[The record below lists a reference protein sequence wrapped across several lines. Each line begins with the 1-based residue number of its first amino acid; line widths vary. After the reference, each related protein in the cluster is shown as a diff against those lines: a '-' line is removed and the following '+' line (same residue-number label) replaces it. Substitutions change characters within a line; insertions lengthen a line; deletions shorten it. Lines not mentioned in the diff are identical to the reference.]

1 MPFIRDFYTIF
12 NTVWVLETEPIGVT
26 MSYKNSRAG
35 DLKVGSYAL
44 IDNEPCQIVDIE
56 KSKPGKHG
64 SAKIRASGISLFDG
78 KKKTYLAQAD
88 AGVQVPIVDKR
99 SGQIVSIS
107 PSGIQLMDLETYETI
122 EMSMPTDD
130 DIASK
135 IAAGKEVEYWL
146 IMSRYKINRVKS

>member
-1 MPFIRDFYTIF
+1 
-12 NTVWVLETEPIGVT
+12 

-35 DLKVGSYAL
+35 DLKIGSYAL

-88 AGVQVPIVDKR
+88 AGCQVPIVDKR
-99 SGQIVSIS
+99 SGQIVSIT
-107 PSGIQLMDLETYETI
+107 PSDIQLMDLETYETI

-135 IAAGKEVEYWL
+135 IAAGKEVEYWV
-146 IMSRYKINRVKS
+146 IMGRYKINRVKS

>member
-1 MPFIRDFYTIF
+1 
-12 NTVWVLETEPIGVT
+12 

-35 DLKVGSYAL
+35 DLRVGSYAL

-88 AGVQVPIVDKR
+88 AGCQVPLVDKR
-99 SGQIVSIS
+99 GGQIVSIT
-107 PSGIQLMDLETYETI
+107 PSGIQLMDLESYETI
-122 EMSMPTDD
+122 DITMPTDEE
-130 DIASK
+130 IAGKLAS
-135 IAAGKEVEYWL
+135 GKEVEYWI
-146 IMSRYKINRVKS
+146 IMGRYKINRVKS

>member
-1 MPFIRDFYTIF
+1 
-12 NTVWVLETEPIGVT
+12 

-135 IAAGKEVEYWL
+135 IAAGKEVEYWV
-146 IMSRYKINRVKS
+146 IMGRYKINRVKG

>member
-1 MPFIRDFYTIF
+1 
-12 NTVWVLETEPIGVT
+12 
-26 MSYKNSRAG
+26 MSYNNSRAG

-135 IAAGKEVEYWL
+135 IAAGKEVEYWV
-146 IMSRYKINRVKS
+146 IMGRYKINRVKS

>member
-1 MPFIRDFYTIF
+1 VPFIRDFYTIF

>member
-1 MPFIRDFYTIF
+1 
-12 NTVWVLETEPIGVT
+12 

-88 AGVQVPIVDKR
+88 AGCQVPLVDKR
-99 SGQIVSIS
+99 SGQIVSVS
-107 PSGIQLMDLETYETI
+107 PSGIQLMDLESYETI
-122 EMSMPTDD
+122 DMAMPVDEEV
-130 DIASK
+130 ASK
-135 IAAGKEVEYWL
+135 IAAGKEVEYWV
-146 IMSRYKINRVKS
+146 IMGRYKINRVKG

>member
-1 MPFIRDFYTIF
+1 
-12 NTVWVLETEPIGVT
+12 

-99 SGQIVSIS
+99 SGQIVSIT

-122 EMSMPTDD
+122 EMSMPTDSD
-130 DIASK
+130 VASK
-135 IAAGKEVEYWL
+135 IAAGKEVEYWI

>member
-1 MPFIRDFYTIF
+1 
-12 NTVWVLETEPIGVT
+12 

-99 SGQIVSIS
+99 SGQIVSIT

-130 DIASK
+130 IASK
-135 IAAGKEVEYWL
+135 IAAGKEVEYWV

>member
-1 MPFIRDFYTIF
+1 
-12 NTVWVLETEPIGVT
+12 

-88 AGVQVPIVDKR
+88 AGCQVPLVDKR
-99 SGQIVSIS
+99 SGQIVSVS
-107 PSGIQLMDLETYETI
+107 PGGIQLMDLESYETLD
-122 EMSMPTDD
+122 MAMPIDED
-130 DIASK
+130 VASK
-135 IAAGKEVEYWL
+135 IAAGKEVEYWV
-146 IMSRYKINRVKS
+146 IMGRYKINRVKS

>member
-1 MPFIRDFYTIF
+1 
-12 NTVWVLETEPIGVT
+12 

-130 DIASK
+130 EIASK
-135 IAAGKEVEYWL
+135 IAAGKEVEYWV
-146 IMSRYKINRVKS
+146 IMGRYKINRVKS

>member
-1 MPFIRDFYTIF
+1 MA
-12 NTVWVLETEPIGVT
+12 
-26 MSYKNSRAG
+26 YKNSRAG
-35 DLKVGSYAL
+35 DLKIGSYAL

-99 SGQIVSIS
+99 SGQIVSIT
-107 PSGIQLMDLETYETI
+107 PSGIQLMDLETYETTEI
-122 EMSMPTDD
+122 AMPTDEE
-130 DIASK
+130 IAGK
-135 IAAGKEVEYWL
+135 LAAGKEVEYWI
-146 IMSRYKINRVKS
+146 IMGRFKINRVKS

>member
-1 MPFIRDFYTIF
+1 
-12 NTVWVLETEPIGVT
+12 VLETEPIGVP

-78 KKKTYLAQAD
+78 KKKTYLGQAD

-99 SGQIVSIS
+99 SGQIVSIT
-107 PSGIQLMDLETYETI
+107 PSGVQMMDLETYETL
-122 EMSMPTDD
+122 ELSMPTDEE
-130 DIASK
+130 IADKLAS
-135 IAAGKEVEYWL
+135 GKEVEYWI
-146 IMSRYKINRVKS
+146 IMGRYKINRVKN

>member
-1 MPFIRDFYTIF
+1 
-12 NTVWVLETEPIGVT
+12 

-99 SGQIVSIS
+99 SGQIVSIT

-122 EMSMPTDD
+122 EMSMPTDND
-130 DIASK
+130 VASK
-135 IAAGKEVEYWL
+135 IAAGKEVEYWI

>member
-135 IAAGKEVEYWL
+135 IAAGKEVEYWV

>member
-1 MPFIRDFYTIF
+1 VPFIRDFYTIF

-135 IAAGKEVEYWL
+135 IAAGKEVEYWV

>member
-1 MPFIRDFYTIF
+1 MA
-12 NTVWVLETEPIGVT
+12 
-26 MSYKNSRAG
+26 YKNSRAG
-35 DLKVGSYAL
+35 DLRVGSYAL

-99 SGQIVSIS
+99 SGQIVSIT
-107 PSGIQLMDLETYETI
+107 PSGIQLMDLETYETTEI
-122 EMSMPTDD
+122 AMPTDEE
-130 DIASK
+130 IAGK
-135 IAAGKEVEYWL
+135 LAAGKEVEYWV
-146 IMSRYKINRVKS
+146 IMGRYKINRVKS

>member
-1 MPFIRDFYTIF
+1 
-12 NTVWVLETEPIGVT
+12 

-35 DLKVGSYAL
+35 DLKVGSYAI

-78 KKKTYLAQAD
+78 KKKTYLGQAD

-99 SGQIVSIS
+99 SGQIVSIT
-107 PSGIQLMDLETYETI
+107 PSGVQMMDLETYETI
-122 EMSMPTDD
+122 ELSMPTDE
-130 DIASK
+130 DIAGKLAS
-135 IAAGKEVEYWL
+135 GKEVEYWL
-146 IMSRYKINRVKS
+146 IMGRYKINRVKN

>member
-1 MPFIRDFYTIF
+1 MPIIGLFCTIF

-35 DLKVGSYAL
+35 DLKIGSYAL

-88 AGVQVPIVDKR
+88 AGCQVPIVDKR
-99 SGQIVSIS
+99 SGQIVSIT
-107 PSGIQLMDLETYETI
+107 PSDIQLMDLETYETI

-135 IAAGKEVEYWL
+135 IAAGKEVEYWV
-146 IMSRYKINRVKS
+146 IMGRYKINRVKS

>member
-1 MPFIRDFYTIF
+1 
-12 NTVWVLETEPIGVT
+12 

-99 SGQIVSIS
+99 SGQIVSIT

-135 IAAGKEVEYWL
+135 IAAGKEVEYWI

>member
-1 MPFIRDFYTIF
+1 
-12 NTVWVLETEPIGVT
+12 

-135 IAAGKEVEYWL
+135 IEAGKEVEYWV
-146 IMSRYKINRVKS
+146 IMGRYKINRVKS

>member
-1 MPFIRDFYTIF
+1 
-12 NTVWVLETEPIGVT
+12 

-88 AGVQVPIVDKR
+88 AGCQVPLVDKR
-99 SGQIVSIS
+99 SGQIVSVS
-107 PSGIQLMDLETYETI
+107 PGGIQLMDLESYETLD
-122 EMSMPTDD
+122 MAMPIDED
-130 DIASK
+130 VASK
-135 IAAGKEVEYWL
+135 IAAGKEVEYWV
-146 IMSRYKINRVKS
+146 IMGRYKINRVKG

>member
-1 MPFIRDFYTIF
+1 
-12 NTVWVLETEPIGVT
+12 

-135 IAAGKEVEYWL
+135 IAAGKEVEYWV

>member
-1 MPFIRDFYTIF
+1 
-12 NTVWVLETEPIGVT
+12 

-99 SGQIVSIS
+99 SGQIVSIT

-135 IAAGKEVEYWL
+135 IAAGKEVEYWV

>member
-1 MPFIRDFYTIF
+1 
-12 NTVWVLETEPIGVT
+12 

-35 DLKVGSYAL
+35 DLRIGSYAL

-99 SGQIVSIS
+99 SGQIVSIN
-107 PSGIQLMDLETYETI
+107 PSGIQLMDLENYETI

-130 DIASK
+130 DVASK
-135 IAAGKEVEYWL
+135 IAAGKEVEYWT
-146 IMSRYKINRVKS
+146 IMGRYKINRVKS

>member
-1 MPFIRDFYTIF
+1 
-12 NTVWVLETEPIGVT
+12 

-130 DIASK
+130 NIASK
-135 IAAGKEVEYWL
+135 IAAGKEVEYWV
-146 IMSRYKINRVKS
+146 IMGRYKINRVKS